1 MINTSECE
9 ECRYGTLREESKARI
24 FVYCSYKEKEY
35 WFGQCIQCENKTKK
49 IGDSDAEVNR
59 D

>member
-9 ECRYGTLREESKARI
+9 ECRYGTIREESKARI

-35 WFGQCIQCENKTKK
+35 WFGECIQCENKTKRLEEK
-49 IGDSDAEVNR
+49 GEKV
-59 D
+59 